1 MKRLFVH
8 RKNRVHG
15 QSFIELML
23 VMLILALLLTG
34 VVEFGF
40 LLNAYL
46 HVLDG
51 AREGARLGSNG
62 IPFDPATGT
71 LHTDFYAN
79 VIKRT
84 LDVMDPVLLSA
95 GHPDASHQVDD
106 VVISVWSVTSTALT
120 RFPSSESGY
129 SMCGNLATIEA
140 YYTGQGITYPT
151 TFTDPITGP
160 TWSSCSPRSSTFTTP
175 DMDARRDPLAPSSG
189 ILLVEVF
196 YNYPQ
201 VLKLPVFENSVYSLI
216 PDPIPVYIYAIMPI
230 SAAEPTPTPLP

>member
-1 MKRLFVH
+1 MKQIFKI
-8 RKNRVHG
+8 RKNRIHG

-23 VMLILALLLTG
+23 VMMILALLLTG

-62 IPFDPATGT
+62 IPFDPSSGS
-71 LHTDFYAN
+71 LYTDFYAN
-79 VIKRT
+79 VVKRT
-84 LDVMDPVLLSA
+84 LDVMDPVLL
-95 GHPDASHQVDD
+95 DASHPDGTGKVDD
-106 VVISVWSVTSTALT
+106 IVISVWSVTSTALT

-129 SMCGNLATIEA
+129 SMCGNLASIEA
-140 YYTGQGITYPT
+140 YYTAQSINFPT
-151 TFTDPITGP
+151 ALTDPS
-160 TWSSCSPRSSTFTTP
+160 WSSCTPRASTFTTAQ
-175 DMDARRDPLAPSSG
+175 MTALRDPLAPSSG

-201 VLKLPVFENSVYSLI
+201 VLKLPIFENSVYSLI
-216 PDPIPVYIYAIMPI
+216 PDPIPVFIYAIMPI

>member
-1 MKRLFVH
+1 MKRIFKI
-8 RKNRVHG
+8 RKNRIHG

-23 VMLILALLLTG
+23 VMMILALLLTG

-62 IPFDPATGT
+62 IPFDPASGT
-71 LHTDFYAN
+71 LYTDFYAN
-79 VIKRT
+79 VVKRT
-84 LDVMDPVLLSA
+84 LDVMDPVLL
-95 GHPDASHQVDD
+95 DASHPDGTGKVDD
-106 VVISVWSVTSTALT
+106 IVISVWSVTNTALT

-129 SMCGNLATIEA
+129 SMCGNLASIEA
-140 YYTGQGITYPT
+140 YYTAQSINFPT
-151 TFTDPITGP
+151 TLTDSS
-160 TWSSCSPRSSTFTTP
+160 WSSCTPRSSTFTTP
-175 DMDARRDPLAPSSG
+175 QMTALRDPLAPSSG

-201 VLKLPVFENSVYSLI
+201 VLKLPIFENSVYSLI
-216 PDPIPVYIYAIMPI
+216 PDPIPVFIYAIMPI

>member
-1 MKRLFVH
+1 MKLPFV
-8 RKNRVHG
+8 NRRSRRHG

-23 VMLILALLLTG
+23 VMMILALLLTG

-62 IPFDPATGT
+62 IPFNPATST
-71 LHTDFYAN
+71 LYTNFYAN

-84 LDVMDPVLLSA
+84 LDVMDPVILDAS
-95 GHPDASHQVDD
+95 HPDASHQMDD
-106 VVISVWSVTSTALT
+106 VVVSVWSVTSTALI
-120 RFPSSESGY
+120 RFPSTEAGY
-129 SMCGNLATIEA
+129 SMCGNLGTLLA
-140 YYTGQGITYPT
+140 YYNAQVPPDVPAPL
-151 TFTDPITGP
+151 TDPS
-160 TWSSCSPRSSTFTTP
+160 WSSCSPRASNFSTAQMTTL
-175 DMDARRDPLAPSSG
+175 RDPLAPSTG

-201 VLKLPVFENSVYSLI
+201 VLKLPIFENSVYSVM

-230 SAAEPTPTPLP
+230 SAAEPTPTPVP